1 MHFARPVC
9 LSDWEAI
16 AATMSDEARRAVRS
30 VPRKPTNVTLREPL
44 LQEARDL
51 GVRLSQACERGL
63 REVVEETRT
72 AKWRISMSIP
82 YREEEDAVRSVPAG
96 LNSVF
101 SIKGKRHVRLTQA
114 LAAVP

>member
-72 AKWRISMSIP
+72 AKWRRDNHDAIEAWNEYVEKNGLPLSE
-82 YREEEDAVRSVPAG
+82 YRQ
-96 LNSVF
+96 F
-101 SIKGKRHVRLTQA
+101 
-114 LAAVP
+114 